1 MPNLLDYLCWRGDLL
16 LSERPFCEADSAVLA
31 RVSYLPFQALELKE
45 TDALSL
51 GEAADRLC
59 ALPDVDARIVLS
71 GDRRML
77 RALASSPR
85 FRSMTLTGFRSVFDA
100 EKETQFCAMTL
111 VLGDGRRYVSYRGT
125 DNTLVGWKENL
136 NMSFTCPVPAQLLAV
151 AYLRDLAAG
160 TDSPLLLGGHS
171 KGGNLAVYAG
181 AFCGPEIQ
189 DRIETV
195 WNFDG
200 PGFDGKVLAEP
211 VYERLCPRV
220 RTVIPQS
227 SIVGMLLEHEDPYEV
242 VRSAETGLM
251 QHDLYSWETT
261 PLGFVRLETVTR
273 GSLFL
278 DRAITDW
285 LRGTDAAQREAFVD
299 AVYEIL
305 TTTNAKT
312 LREMNEHKL
321 QSAAAVLKSLS
332 RLDEPT
338 RKTVTRTLGAFL
350 HSAARQ
356 LGERPARRGR

>member
-136 NMSFTCPVPAQLLAV
+136 NMSFTCPVPAQMLAV
-151 AYLRDLAAG
+151 AYLRERTAPFCWAVTPRAG
-160 TDSPLLLGGHS
+160 TSPS
-171 KGGNLAVYAG
+171 
-181 AFCGPEIQ
+181 
-189 DRIETV
+189 T
-195 WNFDG
+195 
-200 PGFDGKVLAEP
+200 P
-211 VYERLCPRV
+211 VP
-220 RTVIPQS
+220 
-227 SIVGMLLEHEDPYEV
+227 
-242 VRSAETGLM
+242 
-251 QHDLYSWETT
+251 
-261 PLGFVRLETVTR
+261 
-273 GSLFL
+273 
-278 DRAITDW
+278 
-285 LRGTDAAQREAFVD
+285 
-299 AVYEIL
+299 
-305 TTTNAKT
+305 
-312 LREMNEHKL
+312 
-321 QSAAAVLKSLS
+321 
-332 RLDEPT
+332 
-338 RKTVTRTLGAFL
+338 
-350 HSAARQ
+350 SAARRSRT
-356 LGERPARRGR
+356 GSKRSGTSTGRASTGRCWRSPSTNGSAPASVR